1 MSARP
6 KPAELSP
13 REQFMRAYAA
23 MAIQAPV
30 PNLAGYERAKADYT
44 RRFAVTP
51 EQYQSDMGRLARMH
65 GV

>member
-1 MSARP
+1 MSAVP
-6 KPAELSP
+6 IDP

-30 PNLAGYERAKADYT
+30 PNYAGYERAKAEYT
-44 RRFAVTP
+44 RQFVVTP
-51 EQYQSDMGRLARMH
+51 EQYQDDMRRLARMH

>member
-1 MSARP
+1 MSAVP
-6 KPAELSP
+6 IDP

-30 PNLAGYERAKADYT
+30 PNYAGYEHAKAEYT
-44 RRFAVTP
+44 RQFAVTP
-51 EQYQSDMGRLARMH
+51 EQYQADIARLARMH

>member
-1 MSARP
+1 MSAVP
-6 KPAELSP
+6 IDP

-30 PNLAGYERAKADYT
+30 PNYAGYSHAKAEYE
-44 RRFAVTP
+44 RQFVVAPEVFA
-51 EQYQSDMGRLARMH
+51 SDMQRLARMH